1 MNTSLILLFERILSA
16 DSKALERSGFLRLNH
31 FPLPKIIERCSS
43 RDVQVQ
49 ETAFMHLLNNLQ
61 SQYLDYKPENFRDV
75 EFIPAESKDYACLK
89 KLGEV
94 R

>member
-1 MNTSLILLFERILSA
+1 MLYDL
-16 DSKALERSGFLRLNH
+16 GLNH
-31 FPLPKIIERCSS
+31 FPPLPKIMEICSS

-49 ETAFMHLLNNLQ
+49 GTAFMYLLNNLH
-61 SQYLDYKPENFRDV
+61 SQYLDYRSENFRDV
-75 EFIPAESKDYACLK
+75 EFIPAESKDRACLK